1 MKLITRLLPLPL
13 LILLAGCDRPAVD
26 VQPGVSLEL
35 AGHRAATISD
45 INYQL
50 TLRIPENRDE
60 DIDGFIT
67 ISFSLTDNGEP
78 LQLDFREDADHL
90 LNVKSNG
97 EPVPVDFR
105 SEHVLI
111 PSDAL
116 RNGSN
121 VIEINFTAGSTS
133 LNRNPEYL
141 YTLFVP
147 DRARTAFPLF
157 GQPNL
162 KATYELTLEVPAGW
176 TAVSNAPVAAVE
188 RREQYAEIRF
198 ERSDLISSY
207 LFSFVA
213 GQFETIVR
221 DVGGRQMTMLHR
233 ETDAAKVERNVDEV
247 FNLHAAALDWL
258 EEYTGID
265 YPFRKL
271 DFALIPAFQYGG
283 MEHVGAIQYKSSS
296 LFLEEAPSETELLGR
311 ASLIS
316 HEVAHM
322 WFGNLVTMDW
332 FNDVWTK
339 EVFANFM
346 AAKSVNPSFPDVN
359 HELNFLIRHYPRSYS
374 VDRTA
379 GANPIRQ
386 HLPNLN
392 EAGQMYGAIIYNKAP
407 IMMRELELK
416 TGEAGFRG
424 GMQEYLVTYS
434 FANATWPDLI
444 EILDQKTDADL
455 ATWSDEWVNKPGRR
469 EFDERG
475 DVMAYGLFPVES
487 EELDN
492 WQALDEVARAST
504 IINAYENLLSN
515 RTMRPAAYLD
525 MILGFAAGEQN
536 ALILDLLLDQIRNTY
551 WLLLDDEARTTEAPL
566 VETVLWG
573 AMLERTEASER
584 KTLFLAFVDIALT
597 PGAIARARQVWAGD
611 LDVGDLPLGETDRI
625 EIAKI
630 LAIKLPLKAD
640 AILDAQLQDTENPD
654 NVRMLEFIRPSL
666 SAEQAVRDRFFES
679 LADETNRETEAWVL
693 EALEGLHHPLR
704 TRESERYILPSLEL
718 LQEIQ
723 VTGDIFFPKRWLDAT
738 LTNYRSASAVNT
750 VRSFLEAKPDYNAQ
764 LRMKILQ
771 AADMMFRAQV
781 IASAEDEDRRQTAVE
796 GDRSADQD

>member
-1 MKLITRLLPLPL
+1 MKSTLPVLILPL
-13 LILLAGCDRPAVD
+13 LILLASCDRTPVDREVD
-26 VQPGVSLEL
+26 VEPGVSLEL
-35 AGHRAATISD
+35 AEHRAATVSD
-45 INYQL
+45 INYRL
-50 TLRIPENRDE
+50 TLRIPEDREADV
-60 DIDGFIT
+60 DGFVEIE
-67 ISFSLTDNGEP
+67 FSLADAGKA

-90 LNVKSNG
+90 LNVTSSG
-97 EPVPVDFR
+97 EPVPIDFR
-105 SEHVLI
+105 NEHLLI
-111 PSDAL
+111 PPESL
-116 RNGSN
+116 NTGRN
-121 VIEINFTAGSTS
+121 VIEIDFTAGSTS

-157 GQPNL
+157 DQPNL
-162 KATYELTLEVPAGW
+162 KATYELTLEVPSGW
-176 TAVSNAPVAAVE
+176 TAISNAPVAEVT
-188 RREQYAEIRF
+188 RREQAEEIRF

-221 DVGGRQMTMLHR
+221 DVGGRQITMLHR
-233 ETDAAKVERNVDEV
+233 ETDAAKVERNVDEI

-265 YPFRKL
+265 YPFQKL

-296 LFLEEAPSETELLGR
+296 LMLEEAPSETELLGR

-322 WFGNLVTMDW
+322 WFGDLVTMDW

-346 AAKSVNPSFPDVN
+346 AAKIVNPSFPDVN

-374 VDRTA
+374 VDRTT

-407 IMMRELELK
+407 IMMRELELA
-416 TGEAGFRG
+416 TGEAKFRE
-424 GMQEYLVTYS
+424 GMQEYLETYA

-444 EILDQKTDADL
+444 EILDRKTDTDL
-455 ATWSDEWVNKPGRR
+455 ATWSDEWVNQPGRP

-475 DVMAYGLFPVES
+475 DDMTYGLFPLDK

-492 WQALDEVARAST
+492 WQALDEVGRAST
-504 IINAYENLLSN
+504 LINAYENLLSN
-515 RTMRPAAYLD
+515 RGIGPAEYLD
-525 MILGFAAGEQN
+525 SILGFVPREQN
-536 ALILDLLLDQIRNTY
+536 TLILDLLLDQLRATY
-551 WLLLDDEARTTEAPL
+551 WLLLDDETRAVEAPF
-566 VETVLWG
+566 VETVLWD
-573 AMLERTEASER
+573 AMLEREKPSER
-584 KTLFLAFVDIALT
+584 KTLFLAFTDIALT
-597 PGAIARARQVWAGD
+597 PNSISKAQQVWAGD
-611 LDVGDLPLGETDRI
+611 LSLGDLPLGETDLI
-625 EIAKI
+625 GIARI
-630 LAIKLPLKAD
+630 LAIKLPGEAD
-640 AILDAQLQDTENPD
+640 AILDRQLENTENPD

-666 SAEQAVRDRFFES
+666 SPERAVRDRFFES
-679 LADETNRETEAWVL
+679 LADEGNRETEAWVL
-693 EALEGLHHPLR
+693 NALEGLHHPLR
-704 TRESERYILPSLEL
+704 VQESERYILPSLEL
-718 LQEIQ
+718 LHEIQ
-723 VTGDIFFPKRWLDAT
+723 VTGDIFFPKRWLDET

-750 VRSFLEAKPDYNAQ
+750 VRAFLDARPEYNAQ
-764 LRMKILQ
+764 LKMKILQ
-771 AADMMFRAQV
+771 AADMMFRAHSIV
-781 IASAEDEDRRQTAVE
+781 DAA
-796 GDRSADQD
+796 ADN

>member
-1 MKLITRLLPLPL
+1 MNPVTRISLLPLL
-13 LILLAGCDRPAVD
+13 ALLASCGQPATD
-26 VQPGVSLEL
+26 VVPGVSLEL
-35 AGHRAATISD
+35 AEHRAAVISD
-45 INYQL
+45 INYLL

-60 DIDGFIT
+60 DIDGFVA
-67 ISFSLTDNGEP
+67 ISFSLSDNEEP
-78 LQLDFREDADHL
+78 LQLDFREDTDHL
-90 LNVKSNG
+90 LNVASNG
-97 EPVPVDFR
+97 EPVPIDFR
-105 SEHVLI
+105 NEHVLV
-111 PSDAL
+111 PPGSL
-116 RNGSN
+116 KTGSN
-121 VIEINFTAGSTS
+121 VIEINFRAGSTS

-157 GQPNL
+157 DQPNL
-162 KATYELTLEVPAGW
+162 KATYELTLEVPTGW
-176 TAVSNAPVAAVE
+176 TAMSNAPVASVAGN
-188 RREQYAEIRF
+188 EIRF

-221 DVGGRQMTMLHR
+221 DVGGRPMTMLHR
-233 ETDAAKVERNVDEV
+233 ETDASKVERNVDEI

-283 MEHVGAIQYKSSS
+283 MEHVGAIQYKASS

-311 ASLIS
+311 ASLIA

-322 WFGNLVTMDW
+322 WFGNLVTMNW

-359 HELNFLIRHYPRSYS
+359 HDLNFLVRHYPRAYS
-374 VDRTA
+374 VDRTT

-416 TGEAGFRG
+416 TGEAAFRE
-424 GMQEYLVTYS
+424 GMQEYLESHS

-444 EILDQKTDADL
+444 EILDRMTDANL
-455 ATWSDEWVNKPGRR
+455 AAWSDEWVNKPGRP
-469 EFDERG
+469 EFDEPG
-475 DVMAYGLFPVES
+475 GAMDYGLFPAANEAI
-487 EELDN
+487 DN

-504 IINAYENLLSN
+504 IINTYENLLSN
-515 RTMRPAAYLD
+515 RTMRPAAYLNTI
-525 MILGFAAGEQN
+525 MGFAAAEQN
-536 ALILDLLLDQIRNTY
+536 PLILDLLLDQVRSTY
-551 WLLLDDEARTTEAPL
+551 WLLMDDETRAAEAPF
-566 VETVLWG
+566 VETVLWD
-573 AMLERTEASER
+573 AMLGKEKPNER
-584 KTLFLAFVDIALT
+584 KTLFLAFGDIALT
-597 PGAIARARQVWAGD
+597 PSAIARAQQVWDGSLEID
-611 LDVGDLPLGETDRI
+611 KLPLGETDRI
-625 EIAKI
+625 AIAKM
-630 LAIKLPLKAD
+630 LAIKLPLEAE
-640 AILDAQLQDTENPD
+640 AILDAQLANTENPD

-666 SAEQAVRDRFFES
+666 SADLAVRDRFFES

-704 TRESERYILPSLEL
+704 TGESEPYILPSLKL

-738 LTNYRSASAVNT
+738 LRNYRSEAAVAT
-750 VRSFLEAKPDYNAQ
+750 VSSFLEARPDYNAQ
-764 LRMKILQ
+764 LKMKILQ
-771 AADMMFRAQV
+771 AADMTFRAHE
-781 IASAEDEDRRQTAVE
+781 IAASDSASESLREAAE
-796 GDRSADQD
+796 